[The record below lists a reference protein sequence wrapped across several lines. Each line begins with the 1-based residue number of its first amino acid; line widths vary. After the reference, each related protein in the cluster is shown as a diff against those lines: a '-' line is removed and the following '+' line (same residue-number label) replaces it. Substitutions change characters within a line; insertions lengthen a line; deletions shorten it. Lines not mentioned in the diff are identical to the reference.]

1 MTKKTWSVVLLCV
14 LAVLLIV
21 LCAVGFK
28 IQKSLET
35 LEHADASN
43 GVIPGAGMLT
53 LVYANL
59 SLYFGGGE
67 GNLLSFPRRSLGQDG
82 SEGPLGPHSLPRQV
96 RLPYALNHNKKPPV
110 QGGFFLSYIFCTNS
124 VFPLY
129 SIKKDLYAPENTPPD
144 ALPYE
149 STLIP

>member
-1 MTKKTWSVVLLCV
+1 MEDMTKKTWSVVLLCV

-59 SLYFGGGE
+59 SLYFGF
-67 GNLLSFPRRSLGQDG
+67 LMTMLMISFVGFLISC
-82 SEGPLGPHSLPRQV
+82 
-96 RLPYALNHNKKPPV
+96 LNISIAPDRVIK
-110 QGGFFLSYIFCTNS
+110 GFSVGFL
-124 VFPLY
+124 VLY
-129 SIKKDLYAPENTPPD
+129 SIPAVLVIVMIAGVI
-144 ALPYE
+144 LF
-149 STLIP
+149 

>member
-1 MTKKTWSVVLLCV
+1 MFMFFGTFPKFNVKASDKNFTIKERTVMNKKAWSVVLLCV

-35 LEHADASN
+35 LEYADASN

-59 SLYFGGGE
+59 SLYFGFSMTT
-67 GNLLSFPRRSLGQDG
+67 LMISFVGFLISCLNISIAQN
-82 SEGPLGPHSLPRQV
+82 
-96 RLPYALNHNKKPPV
+96 RLIKGCSV
-110 QGGFFLSYIFCTNS
+110 GFL
-124 VFPLY
+124 VLY
-129 SIKKDLYAPENTPPD
+129 SIPAVLVIVMIAGVI
-144 ALPYE
+144 LF
-149 STLIP
+149 

>member
-1 MTKKTWSVVLLCV
+1 MEDMTKKAWSVVLLCV

-35 LEHADASN
+35 LEYADASN

-67 GNLLSFPRRSLGQDG
+67 GSRTP
-82 SEGPLGPHSLPRQV
+82 V
-96 RLPYALNHNKKPPV
+96 R
-110 QGGFFLSYIFCTNS
+110 NS
-124 VFPLY
+124 SDQTSTRVFGL
-129 SIKKDLYAPENTPPD
+129 
-144 ALPYE
+144 
-149 STLIP
+149 